1 MMDPYALRTQTE
13 TGVEQENHV
22 STESLFLYV
31 NQFKAQGAR
40 FITITARDMGDGFQ
54 VIYHFEL
61 DNQVT
66 NLYMTVDK
74 EKAVPSITGLYGVAF
89 IAENE
94 VQDLFG
100 LRFSD
105 LNIDLGGRMLKVAPD
120 VGTCMLKTVDGP
132 RPTIAR
138 KLSKCSE
145 ECPAMVD
152 IPRYVRQV

>member
-1 MMDPYALRTQTE
+1 MLDSLALRTQTE

-22 STESLFLYV
+22 SPESLFLYV

-40 FITITARDMGDGFQ
+40 FITITARDMGEGFQ
-54 VIYHFEL
+54 LIYHFEL

-74 EKAVPSITGLYGVAF
+74 EQTVPSITGLYSVAF

-100 LRFSD
+100 LKFSN
-105 LNIDLGGRMLKVAPD
+105 LNR
-120 VGTCMLKTVDGP
+120 P
-132 RPTIAR
+132 REF
-138 KLSKCSE
+138 L
-145 ECPAMVD
+145 
-152 IPRYVRQV
+152 